1 MMKKPVA
8 TKAPVEQAAK
18 DIRRSG
24 FLRGALTENVQRT
37 FGAIKVAVISACG
50 KGIFQSGFQ
59 PLSTHVL
66 KSIQRAILQTVAN
79 DAPDC

>member
-1 MMKKPVA
+1 MELKMMKKPVA

-37 FGAIKVAVISACG
+37 FGAIKVAEYLRVA
-50 KGIFQSGFQ
+50 
-59 PLSTHVL
+59 
-66 KSIQRAILQTVAN
+66 RAFFKVDFNLYLHTS
-79 DAPDC
+79 